1 LALTFLPAVDLP
13 LIFGEPEPL
22 TQAILSILENVAAAV
37 PDSTKTEMR
46 PYLDPLK
53 GEVCLE
59 IKLSGPGL
67 QTEQQIKETAVS
79 ETTIKGPRD
88 IIETQ
93 KGKIEIDGAGVGIRI
108 WASFLA
114 ILEKQVKG
122 NPNLL
127 IVENSVLMRSI
138 LQEALEQEG
147 FTVTGAE
154 HGLDALKKMADV
166 RPDLIISDIV
176 MPLMD
181 GFAFFEAVREKP
193 EWQEIPFIFVTG
205 QSDQKEHLNTQVL
218 RGATYLIKPIII
230 EELLVAVRSR
240 LPS

>member
-1 LALTFLPAVDLP
+1 
-13 LIFGEPEPL
+13 L
-22 TQAILSILENVAAAV
+22 TQAILFILENVAAAV

-79 ETTIKGPRD
+79 ETTIKGPID

-93 KGKIEIDGAGVGIRI
+93 KGKIEIDGAGAGIRI
-108 WASFLA
+108 WAAFPA
-114 ILEKQVKG
+114 ILEKQVKS

-127 IVENSVLMRSI
+127 IVENSILMRSI

-147 FTVTGAE
+147 FTVTEAE
-154 HGLDALKKMADV
+154 HGLDALKKMVNV

-193 EWQEIPFIFVTG
+193 EWQKIPFIFVTG